1 MLQHLLL
8 VRCQPS
14 SIEDLKAVVGVV
26 AFHGVHKVLDLL
38 GRLLG
43 ILGDPV
49 EIEGGQVSIQLY
61 LWQLT
66 SLLMS
71 HLTSSQREGE
81 KRRAMMGLSR

>member
-1 MLQHLLL
+1 MLKHLLL

-26 AFHGVHKVLDLL
+26 AFHGVHKVLELL
-38 GRLLG
+38 SRLLG

-49 EIEGGQVSIQLY
+49 EIEGGQVSTQLH
-61 LWQLT
+61 LWRLT
-66 SLLMS
+66 SLLVS